1 VSAMPRLLI
10 HALVGFPVFFLV
22 AYMLRPFAGL
32 IFLLSSLLVDID
44 HLVGY
49 CFITR
54 DWTWNVMTEYENMS
68 KWWFAGSRLPSGEL
82 NPKYVRW
89 HFMHRIEPWIV
100 IIFFAPN
107 PLRMIGV
114 GALSNLLL
122 DAIEWPERVKCMT
135 VTTDTAR
142 LVHVRS

>member
-1 VSAMPRLLI
+1 MPRLLV
-10 HALVGFPVFFLV
+10 HALVGFPILFLV
-22 AYMLRPFAGL
+22 AYMSGPLAGL
-32 IFLLSSLLVDID
+32 IFFLSSLLVDID

-68 KWWFAGSRLPSGEL
+68 KWWHAVSRLPSGKL
-82 NPKYVRW
+82 NPNYLPW

-100 IIFFAPN
+100 VICFAPN
-107 PLRMIGV
+107 PFRMIGV

-122 DAIEWPERVKCMT
+122 DVIEWPERIKCMT
-135 VTTDTAR
+135 VATDIVR
-142 LVHVRS
+142 LVHARS